1 RELFLHEMIRLEGRC
16 NRLGAQSCSECN
28 CPSPEYRCRDCL
40 GSEIYCSPCILL
52 AHVRHPLH
60 RLEKWN
66 GQYFERISLKT
77 LGLRIQLGHTT
88 GLKCPNPRRA
98 FNDDF
103 IVVDTHGI
111 HEVSLDFCNCAT
123 AQSHIQQL
131 LQISWF
137 PSTTSDPKTAAT
149 FHVLEHYHLLS
160 FESKVSAFEFYNA
173 LSRMSDNTGLL
184 PIKDRYDSFTRMI
197 REWRHLKMLKRSG
210 RGHDPSGVDGTVE
223 GECTVLCPACPH
235 PGKNLPA
242 GWKDAPQQWL
252 YGLFLA
258 IDANFRLK
266 RKAVSSD
273 SVDPS
278 LSRGWGYFVKDKAY
292 KDFLHSSAD
301 SVQEKSTC
309 SSHNAV
315 NMADTK
321 SNRGLATTGLGTVD
335 CARHNMKLPNAVGD
349 LQKGERY
356 INMDY
361 LFFSALRH
369 TVLDTLN
376 VSYDIA
382 CQWHKKLW
390 HRMSA
395 FPISMHLS
403 HAVKTISFFV
413 LKFHLPAHIEQCQ
426 TSFSFNFKNG
436 VGRTD
441 GEAPERGWANINP
454 VASSTKEMGP
464 GARRDTLDDYFG
476 DSNWKKVVR
485 LGHTMLHKIKN
496 AFPERENHREAFED
510 LNDGLRGEYGAALEQ
525 WREQVEAWEYD
536 STQPNPFERKAE
548 TVTMASVR
556 LELAR
561 EDEIDLQTGTCL
573 ALHEDCT
580 PSILISTGL
589 ELEEQQRRMKANR
602 AGLGVHAT
610 DNQEGKMV
618 QQSNTL
624 RRRIDTWMKMQ
635 ELYMPSLAA
644 LRVSESSVSGSVTA
658 APEAIKLW
666 LPSQISRTAPCNSRL
681 QAIEWK
687 LRYAQ
692 GHDAL
697 RSLRSNLHAQTAI
710 LKYKDR
716 NLRGQGANTR
726 ARNTLKAVEA
736 RIEAAARTYE
746 YAHKALVVLSPRV
759 NQTGWHSSLRPL
771 DRADVRSMTD
781 LLWGETEGTRKL
793 SWIWN
798 MRGAAANKIDK
809 DNASEADM
817 RIEWCKARA
826 RAMRW
831 TEEVELLKE
840 EMRRILQFLEWDAQ
854 RWDERGLENTLED
867 AGEDE
872 REGRMAYA
880 KRQASLRRMLAES
893 FKTSWTD
900 TLALV
905 DT

>member
-1 RELFLHEMIRLEGRC
+1 MWLKHRELFLQEMIRLEGRC
-16 NRLGAQSCSECN
+16 NRLAAQSCSECN

-52 AHVRHPLH
+52 AH
-60 RLEKWN
+60 KWN

-88 GLKCPNPRRA
+88 GQICLNPRRA

-103 IVVDTHGI
+103 VVVDTHGI

-149 FHVLEHYHLLS
+149 FHILEHYHLLS

-197 REWRHLKMLKRSG
+197 REWRHLKMLKRSW

-242 GWKDAPQQWL
+242 GWKDAPRQWL

-278 LSRGWGYFVKDKAY
+278 LSCGWGYFVEDKAY
-292 KDFLHSSAD
+292 KDFLHSGAD

-335 CARHNMKLPNAVGD
+335 CACHNMKLPNAVGD

-413 LKFHLPAHIEQCQ
+413 PKFHLPAHIEQCQ

-476 DSNWKKVVR
+476 DSNWKKVVG
-485 LGHTMLHKIKN
+485 LGHAMLHKIKN
-496 AFPERENHREAFED
+496 AFPEHENHREAFED
-510 LNDGLRGEYGAALEQ
+510 LDDGLRGKYGPTLKQ
-525 WREQVEAWEYD
+525 WREQVEAWE
-536 STQPNPFERKAE
+536 
-548 TVTMASVR
+548 
-556 LELAR
+556 
-561 EDEIDLQTGTCL
+561 EDEINLQTGTCL

-589 ELEEQQRRMKANR
+589 ELEEQQWRMKANR
-602 AGLGVHAT
+602 AGLRVHAT

-635 ELYMPSLAA
+635 ELYMPSLSA

-666 LPSQISRTAPCNSRL
+666 LPSQISRNAPCNSRL

-687 LRYAQ
+687 LQYAQ

-697 RSLRSNLHAQTAI
+697 RSLRSNLRAQTAI

-736 RIEAAARTYE
+736 RIEAAASTYE

-759 NQTGWHSSLRPL
+759 NQTGWHSSL
-771 DRADVRSMTD
+771 
-781 LLWGETEGTRKL
+781 KL

-798 MRGAAANKIDK
+798 MRGAAVNEIDK
-809 DNASEADM
+809 DNASEGRWLFILWLPIQTHGQPDM
-817 RIEWCKARA
+817 QIEWCKARA
-826 RAMRW
+826 QAMCW
-831 TEEVELLKE
+831 AEE
-840 EMRRILQFLEWDAQ
+840 

-880 KRQASLRRMLAES
+880 NCQASLHRMLAES

-905 DT
+905 DTFDHNSLVAQQDMDMDT

>member
-1 RELFLHEMIRLEGRC
+1 
-16 NRLGAQSCSECN
+16 
-28 CPSPEYRCRDCL
+28 
-40 GSEIYCSPCILL
+40 
-52 AHVRHPLH
+52 
-60 RLEKWN
+60 
-66 GQYFERISLKT
+66 
-77 LGLRIQLGHTT
+77 
-88 GLKCPNPRRA
+88 
-98 FNDDF
+98 
-103 IVVDTHGI
+103 
-111 HEVSLDFCNCAT
+111 
-123 AQSHIQQL
+123 
-131 LQISWF
+131 
-137 PSTTSDPKTAAT
+137 
-149 FHVLEHYHLLS
+149 
-160 FESKVSAFEFYNA
+160 
-173 LSRMSDNTGLL
+173 
-184 PIKDRYDSFTRMI
+184 MI

-242 GWKDAPQQWL
+242 GWKDAPRQWL

-278 LSRGWGYFVKDKAY
+278 LSCGWGYFVEDKAY
-292 KDFLHSSAD
+292 KDFLHSGAD

-361 LFFSALRH
+361 LFFSAL
-369 TVLDTLN
+369 L
-376 VSYDIA
+376 SYDIA

-413 LKFHLPAHIEQCQ
+413 PKFHLPAHIEQCQ

-476 DSNWKKVVR
+476 DSNWKKVVG
-485 LGHTMLHKIKN
+485 LGHAMLHKIKN

-510 LNDGLRGEYGAALEQ
+510 LDDGLRGEYGPTLKQ

-536 STQPNPFERKAE
+536 PTQPNPFERKAE
-548 TVTMASVR
+548 K
-556 LELAR
+556 LAR
-561 EDEIDLQTGTCL
+561 EDEINLQTGTCL

-610 DNQEGKMV
+610 DNQEGKM
-618 QQSNTL
+618 
-624 RRRIDTWMKMQ
+624 MQ

-666 LPSQISRTAPCNSRL
+666 LPSQISRNAPCNSRL

-697 RSLRSNLHAQTAI
+697 RSLRSNLRAQTAI

-716 NLRGQGANTR
+716 NLCGQGANTR
-726 ARNTLKAVEA
+726 AWNTLKAVEA
-736 RIEAAARTYE
+736 RIEAAASTYE
-746 YAHKALVVLSPRV
+746 YAHKALVVLSPR
-759 NQTGWHSSLRPL
+759 
-771 DRADVRSMTD
+771 
-781 LLWGETEGTRKL
+781 
-793 SWIWN
+793 
-798 MRGAAANKIDK
+798 
-809 DNASEADM
+809 DNASEGRWLFILWLPIQTHGQPDM

-831 TEEVELLKE
+831 AEEVELLKE

-854 RWDERGLENTLED
+854 RWDERGLENMLED

-880 KRQASLRRMLAES
+880 NRQASLRRMLAES

-905 DT
+905 DTFDHNSLVAQQDMDMDT

>member
-1 RELFLHEMIRLEGRC
+1 MWLKHRELFLQEMICLEGRC

-28 CPSPEYRCRDCL
+28 CPSPEYRCWDCL

-52 AHVRHPLH
+52 AHVHHPLH
-60 RLEKWN
+60 QLEKWN
-66 GQYFERISLKT
+66 GQYFKRISLKT

-88 GLKCPNPRRA
+88 GQKCLNPCRA

-131 LQISWF
+131 LQILWF
-137 PSTTSDPKTAAT
+137 PSTMSDPKTAVT

-160 FESKVSAFEFYNA
+160 FESKVSAFEFYNV
-173 LSRMSDNTGLL
+173 LSRMSNNTGLL
-184 PIKDRYDSFTRMI
+184 PIKDQYDSFTRMI
-197 REWRHLKMLKRSG
+197 CEWRHLKMLKHSG
-210 RGHDPSGVDGTVE
+210 RGHDPSSVDGTVE
-223 GECTVLCPACPH
+223 GECTILCPACPH

-252 YGLFLA
+252 YGLFLT
-258 IDANFRLK
+258 IDTIFHLK
-266 RKAVSSD
+266 RKAVSSN

-278 LSRGWGYFVKDKAY
+278 LSRGWGYFVEDKAY
-292 KDFLHSSAD
+292 KDFLHSGAD
-301 SVQEKSTC
+301 SIQEKSTC

-321 SNRGLATTGLGTVD
+321 SNHGLATTGLGTVD
-335 CARHNMKLPNAVGD
+335 CARHNMKLPNAIGD

-356 INMDY
+356 INMNY

-376 VSYDIA
+376 CLSD
-382 CQWHKKLW
+382 L
-390 HRMSA
+390 
-395 FPISMHLS
+395 MHLS
-403 HAVKTISFFV
+403 HAIKTISFFV
-413 LKFHLPAHIEQCQ
+413 PKFHLPTHIKQCQ

-441 GEAPERGWANINP
+441 REAPERGWANINP
-454 VASSTKEMGP
+454 IASSTKEMGP
-464 GARRDTLDDYFG
+464 GTRRDTLDDYFG
-476 DSNWKKVVR
+476 DSNWKKVVG

-510 LNDGLRGEYGAALEQ
+510 LNDGLRGEYGATLKQ
-525 WREQVEAWEYD
+525 WREQVEAWEND
-536 STQPNPFERKAE
+536 PTQPNPFKQKAE
-548 TVTMASVR
+548 K
-556 LELAR
+556 LAK
-561 EDEIDLQTGTCL
+561 EDEINLQTGTCL

-580 PSILISTGL
+580 PSILISTSL
-589 ELEEQQRRMKANR
+589 ELEEQQRRMKASR
-602 AGLGVHAT
+602 AGLRVHTT
-610 DNQEGKMV
+610 DNQEGKTV

-624 RRRIDTWMKMQ
+624 RRRIDTWMRMQ
-635 ELYMPSLAA
+635 ELYMLSLAA
-644 LRVSESSVSGSVTA
+644 LRVSKSSVSGSMTA

-666 LPSQISRTAPCNSRL
+666 LPSQISRTAPCNSGL

-687 LRYAQ
+687 LQYAQ

-697 RSLRSNLHAQTAI
+697 RSLCSNLRAQTAI

-726 ARNTLKAVEA
+726 AQNTLKAVEA
-736 RIEAAARTYE
+736 RIGAAASTYE

-793 SWIWN
+793 LWIWN
-798 MRGAAANKIDK
+798 MWGVAANEIDK
-809 DNASEADM
+809 DNASEDM

-826 RAMRW
+826 WEMHWA
-831 TEEVELLKE
+831 EEVELLKE

-854 RWDERGLENTLED
+854 RWDEQGLENTLED

-905 DT
+905 DTFDHNLLVAQQDMDMDT

>member
-1 RELFLHEMIRLEGRC
+1 MWLKHRELFLQEMIRLEGRC
-16 NRLGAQSCSECN
+16 NRLAAQSCLECN

-52 AHVRHPLH
+52 AHVCHPLH
-60 RLEKWN
+60 RLE
-66 GQYFERISLKT
+66 
-77 LGLRIQLGHTT
+77 LGHTT
-88 GLKCPNPRRA
+88 GQICLNPRRA

-103 IVVDTHGI
+103 VVVDTHGI
-111 HEVSLDFCNCAT
+111 HK
-123 AQSHIQQL
+123 L

-137 PSTTSDPKTAAT
+137 PSTTSDPKTTAT
-149 FHVLEHYHLLS
+149 FRILEHYHLLS

-197 REWRHLKMLKRSG
+197 REWCHLKMLKHSG

-242 GWKDAPQQWL
+242 GWKDAPRQWL
-252 YGLFLA
+252 YGLFLT

-266 RKAVSSD
+266 CKAVSSD

-278 LSRGWGYFVKDKAY
+278 LSCGWGYFVEDKAY
-292 KDFLHSSAD
+292 KDFLHSGAD
-301 SVQEKSTC
+301 SIQEKSTC

-376 VSYDIA
+376 VSYDIT

-390 HRMSA
+390 HHMSA

-403 HAVKTISFFV
+403 HAVKTISFFMP
-413 LKFHLPAHIEQCQ
+413 KFHLPAHIEQCQ

-441 GEAPERGWANINP
+441 GEAPEH
-454 VASSTKEMGP
+454 
-464 GARRDTLDDYFG
+464 TLDDYFG
-476 DSNWKKVVR
+476 DSNWKKVVG
-485 LGHTMLHKIKN
+485 LGHAMLHKIKN

-510 LNDGLRGEYGAALEQ
+510 LDDGLQGEYGPTLKQ

-536 STQPNPFERKAE
+536 PTQPNPFERKAE
-548 TVTMASVR
+548 TVTMASVQ

-561 EDEIDLQTGTCL
+561 EDEINLQTGTCL

-624 RRRIDTWMKMQ
+624 QRRIDTWMKMQ

-644 LRVSESSVSGSVTA
+644 LRVSESSVSGSMTA

-666 LPSQISRTAPCNSRL
+666 LPSQISRNAPCNSRL
-681 QAIEWK
+681 QAIKWK

-697 RSLRSNLHAQTAI
+697 RSLRSNLRAQTAI

-736 RIEAAARTYE
+736 RIEAAASTYE

-798 MRGAAANKIDK
+798 MWGAAANEIDK
-809 DNASEADM
+809 DNASEGRWLFILWLPIQTHGQPDM

-831 TEEVELLKE
+831 AEEVELLKE

-880 KRQASLRRMLAES
+880 NRQASLH
-893 FKTSWTD
+893 
-900 TLALV
+900 
-905 DT
+905 